1 MISVLKGILAEKW
14 TDAVVVECGGVG
26 YYVRT
31 PYNVSAAL
39 PEIGQEVRLKT
50 AMICSKNDIA
60 MVGFLDEQQRTCFQ
74 HLTSVSGCGVKIGLA
89 ILGSFSP
96 GQLYR
101 AIAENNDTAIAKVKG
116 VGKKTAQRIVLELKE
131 KIKTL
136 AQEELPESF
145 KDSRASAAVNHST
158 QMAIAALVSLGFKR
172 KDAENAVNQVDPA
185 QTVEQIISVALR
197 KHLS

>member
-39 PEIGQEVRLKT
+39 PE
-50 AMICSKNDIA
+50 
-60 MVGFLDEQQRTCFQ
+60 
-74 HLTSVSGCGVKIGLA
+74 IGLA

-172 KDAENAVNQVDPA
+172 KESENAVNQVDPA

>member
-1 MISVLKGILAEKW
+1 MA
-14 TDAVVVECGGVG
+14 G
-26 YYVRT
+26 YVSFLYLRWHYPDQVPGQRLCLT
-31 PYNVSAAL
+31 LSRYDQLPYALSNVTTIEYDFYIHLSSFYN
-39 PEIGQEVRLKT
+39 IKK
-50 AMICSKNDIA
+50 SS
-60 MVGFLDEQQRTCFQ
+60 FHCFYIIIWSQ
-74 HLTSVSGCGVKIGLA
+74 C
-89 ILGSFSP
+89 
-96 GQLYR
+96 QLYR